1 MKSFL
6 DQVAEKILEKHPH
19 PEKACVVLPSRRA
32 GVFLKKSIA
41 AEASK
46 SMMMPTICSMQDYVL
61 NTTGLRLAD
70 SITLTFE
77 LYEVHKE
84 IKKEHAEPFKDFLK
98 YATTI
103 IHDFNDID
111 LHLIEPSEAFKF
123 LRNVSQLT
131 IWQPGESEKNDY
143 QKKYLDFFESL
154 EDYYLKFRDRLLKK
168 KMVYQGLAF
177 RELAQ
182 NANLQAGKWDKV
194 YFTGFNFFTP
204 SEEKIVDNLVSEQQA
219 ELIWDIDRFY
229 FDDKA
234 HEAGKSLRR
243 LTKKWPAFT
252 DFHSENLIQT
262 AKTITVTGAP
272 GGVSQ
277 VKEAGNILKK
287 YDEDDEVAVVLAD
300 ESLLEP
306 LINSIPENISKFNI
320 TMGLALEN
328 TMLFSLFS
336 ALFRLHTAP
345 YGHENTKGSSAGVQF
360 YFKDVL
366 RVLSHPAVTKLFE
379 SRHKRF
385 SLSGKSPVK
394 MIQEKDKAFYSQQD
408 LRGLFRDIGIE
419 AFDDYA
425 FLWEDWE
432 QKTDKAINCFLR
444 FLDMLLDETTV
455 PEETNLLL
463 KEYALRF
470 QTVIQ
475 KINHL
480 QKAYGTLE
488 DTDIFWRLFRQLT
501 SREEV
506 SFRGEPLKGIQ
517 VMGMLETR
525 LLDFKNVILLSVNEE
540 FVPGNSDDVTFIPFE
555 MRLYY
560 KLPMKSEKAGIYAYH
575 FYHLLQ
581 RSENIHLL
589 YNNHPEGV
597 SSNEV
602 SRFVKQIKYELAHAN
617 RQLNVVE
624 RVVSVSPDLSENDYA
639 ISVRKSPA
647 LMERLKEK
655 AKSGFSATS
664 LNKYRQCSLKFY
676 FEDILGVSEQEEVE
690 ETIEARTL
698 GNVVHQVLENFY
710 KPNSGDYP
718 LKSDFIGKLKKRV
731 PEELDKTFKEL
742 YSGNSFAQGKNLLIS
757 KLAEHWVNSFLEK
770 ELVFALNAEKSQ
782 KEYFFKDSELY
793 IEKVLN
799 LSDHLPVKFK
809 GHIDRVDRV
818 DNVTRIIDYKT
829 GNVNPSKLTVK
840 DMEDFFS
847 RTDNKEAFQLLF
859 YQWLYQLSSHYDKG
873 NVEPA
878 IISFP
883 ALQQGVMSLKNA
895 AYDSSGLIASFEE
908 HLMRLVSDIFDD
920 QTPFSQT
927 EDISLCR
934 FCDFKSTCNRYS

>member
-6 DQVAEKILEKHPH
+6 DQVAEKILDKHPH
-19 PEKACVVLPSRRA
+19 PAKACAVLPSRRA

-41 AEASK
+41 AKAAK

-61 NTTGLRLAD
+61 ARTGLRLAD

-84 IKKEHAEPFKDFLK
+84 VMKEKAEPFKDFLK

-103 IHDFNDID
+103 INDFNDID

-123 LRNVSQLT
+123 LRNVSQLN
-131 IWQPGESEKNDY
+131 IWQPGENEKNDY
-143 QKKYLDFFESL
+143 QKKYLEFFESL
-154 EDYYLKFRDRLLKK
+154 EDYYLKFRERLLKK

-182 NANLQAGKWDKV
+182 QEPGQQKKWDKV

-204 SEEKIVDNLVSEQQA
+204 SEEKIADNLVKEKQA

-229 FDDKA
+229 YDDPA

-252 DFHSENLIQT
+252 DFHSENLTQT
-262 AKTITVTGAP
+262 EKTITVTGAP

-277 VKEAGNILKK
+277 VKEAGNILKNF
-287 YDEDDEVAVVLAD
+287 DENDEVAVVLAD

-306 LINSIPENISKFNI
+306 LINSIPGNISKFNI

-345 YGHENTKGSSAGVQF
+345 YGLENAKSNGGDVQY

-366 RVLSHPAVTKLFE
+366 RVLSHPAITKVFE
-379 SRHKRF
+379 SRHTDF
-385 SLSGKSPVK
+385 SLTGKSPVK
-394 MIQEKDKAFYSQQD
+394 MIQLKDKAFYSLND
-408 LRGLFRDIGIE
+408 LRNLFKEIGVE

-425 FLWEDWE
+425 FLWNDWN
-432 QKTDKAINCFLR
+432 QQTANAITCFLKL
-444 FLDMLLDETTV
+444 LDLLLDETDMQEDEN
-455 PEETNLLL
+455 PLL

-480 QKAYGTLE
+480 QTAYGTLE

-525 LLDFKNVILLSVNEE
+525 LLDFKNVILLSANEE

-617 RQLNVVE
+617 QQLKVVE
-624 RVVSVSPDLSENDYA
+624 RVVSVSPDLSENDYE
-639 ISVRKSPA
+639 ISVKKSPA
-647 LMERLKEK
+647 LIERLREK

-676 FEDILGVSEQEEVE
+676 FEEILGVSEQEEVE
-690 ETIEARTL
+690 ETIEAKTL
-698 GNVVHQVLENFY
+698 GIVVHQVLENFY
-710 KPNSGDYP
+710 KPDCGEYP
-718 LKSDFIGKLKKRV
+718 LKSDFIVKLKKHV

-757 KLAEHWVNSFLEK
+757 KLAEHWIESFLEK
-770 ELVFALNAEKSQ
+770 ELVFALKAEKSQ
-782 KEYFFKDSELY
+782 TEYAFKGTELY
-793 IEKVLN
+793 IEKHLN
-799 LSDHLPVKFK
+799 LNEHLPVKFK

-840 DMEDFFS
+840 EMEDFFS
-847 RTDNKEAFQLLF
+847 RSDNKEAFQLLF
-859 YQWLYQLSSHYDKG
+859 YQWLYQQSSHYDKG
-873 NVEPA
+873 MVEPA

-895 AYDSSGLIASFEE
+895 AYDSSELIASFEE
-908 HLMRLVSDIFDD
+908 HLMNLVSNIFDD